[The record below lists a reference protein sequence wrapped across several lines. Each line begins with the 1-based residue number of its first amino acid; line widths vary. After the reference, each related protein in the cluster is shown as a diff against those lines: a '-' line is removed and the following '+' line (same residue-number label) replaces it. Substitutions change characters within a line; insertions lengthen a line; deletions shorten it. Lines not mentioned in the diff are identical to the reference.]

1 MASSISSTA
10 NWSTRS
16 PPPDGQSRAVGSS
29 HSVTIVERLELSPYD
44 RGMTLLDS
52 ISVPTV
58 TAEERATRL
67 TEAGSAWGER
77 IAADAANGRLTYRV
91 SGSGEGSVASTIVA
105 GKHAFVVDEPAA
117 LAGDDVAASPVEV
130 ALGALI
136 SCQIVVYRLYAQ
148 ALGIRV
154 DEINIRAEGDLDA
167 RRLFGIEESVRP
179 GFTDVRLQISITGPE
194 TEERYQELRSAVD
207 AHCPVLDLFA
217 NPTPVSITVS
227 KA

>member
-16 PPPDGQSRAVGSS
+16 PPPDGQS
-29 HSVTIVERLELSPYD
+29 
-44 RGMTLLDS
+44 
-52 ISVPTV
+52 
-58 TAEERATRL
+58 
-67 TEAGSAWGER
+67 
-77 IAADAANGRLTYRV
+77 
-91 SGSGEGSVASTIVA
+91 
-105 GKHAFVVDEPAA
+105 
-117 LAGDDVAASPVEV
+117 
-130 ALGALI
+130 
-136 SCQIVVYRLYAQ
+136 
-148 ALGIRV
+148 
-154 DEINIRAEGDLDA
+154 RAEGDLDA